1 MTQQEIISSLYGQDC
16 RIENKTALSGGDI
29 NRAFLLT
36 LSNGEKLFVKENRGK
51 AEDFFTAEAEGLK
64 ALRKTKTLPV
74 PEVLGCGK
82 EEDGRAFLMLEA
94 VEEGRTASDFWESFG
109 QGLAKLHEAETD
121 SFVTG
126 GKYGF
131 LIPNYIGATRQ
142 INTGAE
148 KWVDF
153 YRESRLE
160 IQFRMAWNAFEEN
173 DRKRI
178 GGLLDH
184 LENWIDE
191 PPFPSLLHG
200 DLWSGNF
207 MSDRQGK
214 AVLIDP
220 AVYVGDADADL
231 AMTELFGG
239 FSGMFYSAYRE
250 LSPERPGYGDRRD
263 LYQLYHLL
271 NHLNLFGGGYLS
283 SVLRIVRQYQ

>member
-1 MTQQEIISSLYGQDC
+1 MTQQEIISSLYGQGC
-16 RIENKTALSGGDI
+16 RIKNKTAVSGGDI
-29 NRAFLLT
+29 NRAFLLA
-36 LSNGEKLFVKENRGK
+36 LSNGEKIFVKENRGK

-64 ALRKTKTLPV
+64 ALEKTKTLPV
-74 PEVLGCGK
+74 PGVLGCGK
-82 EEDGRAFLMLEA
+82 EEDGTLFLMLEA
-94 VEEGRTASDFWESFG
+94 LEEGRAAPDFWESFG

-126 GKYGF
+126 GRYGF

-160 IQFRMAWNAFEEN
+160 MQFRMAWDVFEES

-184 LENWIDE
+184 LEKWIDE

-207 MSDRQGK
+207 MSNRQGK

-239 FSGMFYSAYRE
+239 FSRLFYSAYRE
-250 LSPERPGYGDRRD
+250 LSPERPGYGERRD